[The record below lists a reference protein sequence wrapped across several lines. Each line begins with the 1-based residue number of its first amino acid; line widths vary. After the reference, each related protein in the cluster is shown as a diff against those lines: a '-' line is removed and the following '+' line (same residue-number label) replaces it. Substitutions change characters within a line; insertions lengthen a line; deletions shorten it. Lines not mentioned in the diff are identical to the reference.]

1 MDKLFVD
8 RYIDYINKTP
18 LMRDLEKDVFEY
30 ITMYNKIQ
38 QMHALYFKNL
48 KIVNDALV
56 QSLDNYKDD
65 IRSLKKAH
73 GRLVD
78 DIQSELLSYYKS
90 THEMTSVLRTIYG
103 TMTKLSKLKFRFL
116 EQNVLNTKD
125 KIEIMYHLIN
135 NPDYK
140 KLVTEFLMALK
151 RFDKLQF
158 DRTLKCNNV
167 LLLIEAVKVCQE
179 DLVGNYDVNQYDLM
193 VNVSNQKFVG
203 DIQAQLVFQERLMG
217 DLISMENVLK
227 TKLLPKLAESISE
240 FKKDHRVDPTFAIE
254 ELSDGSFRQT
264 FQRYLK
270 LSKAIET
277 TMKSLGNEVR
287 DISMRDA
294 LVAKQPLQA
303 LNISNSRGWVLKH
316 PKVVKMVAERDAL
329 SDLMNRRRTD
339 IVLKDNELNFAIKE
353 NGVALVQFGGGKR
366 SKSKSPSR
374 KGKKHATN
382 AAKNLIKGYLNY
394 AEIQQQLSFNKA
406 KYAKVLTQL
415 YGVRDALN
423 KNEYIAALDGAVNE
437 LQSEVDRARLTK
449 IMAAT
454 KEADYQDY
462 IRQLTADNPTLAKL
476 AKHNNYAGFLVK
488 KGKNSG
494 NEYMEELD
502 DSNMENY
509 RKQTQQIMTS
519 SQNEDIL
526 KKSVK
531 TMIKNAFNT
540 RQRQSVFDLASNDS
554 RHLVESR
561 PIMFGGVGETEPI
574 KLNPMIFNPF
584 SLVSDESQCLRVI
597 KSAHD
602 EMVNEL
608 KTQIRLRYH
617 GVELKRAE
625 AKVDIIADRIVEL
638 LKKDRCSPAF
648 MSTMLAN
655 MSDSYIRLLCTL
667 RCQHIDALESANWK
681 AGMIEKQTN
690 EVLSVLVKRMMEVEC
705 PRLCKLGVEITG
717 LAKSDE
723 NVKAKYV
730 DCLQKCLYSKLEGSY
745 LKKDTDGKYV
755 ISKDLLATLAK
766 GNIEIRDI
774 PLITYDPK
782 KLEHLVPLIQ
792 TIEVILKKVVWS
804 HRDMSDRAQHY
815 AVDSALRRKN
825 INKHCLHIHESA
837 KKIIA
842 NSTANYLDTA
852 GEMFAESKGSR
863 EAQTKFAALLNEAAK
878 TLIDKKDVVQLILN
892 VHNDTNSELHKLMA
906 NNLPDKDHPD
916 RMDKTYVRLYENDA
930 EKVPLYNLLDVSDHE
945 KLNELFEAI
954 KKQLNMKFSDTAAA
968 KELEELEE
976 LVKPKEGFAGGEPI
990 PTILWKL
997 YQGLSKSEWMGVYNA
1012 YAMQTQSALNN
1023 FDSQVPKTGEIEVNE
1038 DVTTMFKKF
1047 NVLASE
1053 DHKKCAENTTKL
1065 SEQVKESSGLAQEF
1079 LQTFQILNA
1088 TVWCLVNAV
1097 VPKENQVSCARATVG
1112 NSMEIDSLVELGRR
1126 LNAIND
1132 ETELTQKML
1141 SANQIKNQLNGLQ
1154 KLWIAESK
1162 IQTIFQND
1170 IKEYLGAQAKHKYL
1184 RKQFE
1189 VSGKNDLLK
1198 LLEEGKHLD
1207 VISNLMEAQREKAD
1221 IEEKLKAK
1229 IHNLEKKTNMY
1240 HKAITGSFNR
1250 YNKIVRKTTDHGK
1263 LLGEIMKFIEL
1274 WNKCHADKCDG
1285 AKDPIGLLF
1294 SRIGTEHTNSSDG
1307 VPGGNIILDVSKQI
1321 KKYTD
1326 ANIDESLKI
1335 MTEGFSSLHK
1345 LMKTHKVYYKDA
1357 VKDAVKEVKAVKE
1370 KKNSLNKGDE
1380 GDEGI
1385 KSDSRSQWGPEVKFP
1400 ILDRSDDKDKGIKSD
1415 SRSQWGPEL
1424 SWSRNKE
1431 FDVEGLQGGARK
1443 RRTRVVKRKRAAKR
1457 K

>member
-65 IRSLKKAH
+65 IRSLKNAH

-78 DIQSELLSYYKS
+78 HIQNELLSYYKS
-90 THEMTSVLRTIYG
+90 THEMTSLLRTIY
-103 TMTKLSKLKFRFL
+103 TSMTKLSKLKFRFL

-193 VNVSNQKFVG
+193 VNISNQKFVG

-277 TMKSLGNEVR
+277 TMKSLHNEIIDIGKR
-287 DISMRDA
+287 DT
-294 LVAKQPLQA
+294 LVAKQPLQT

-366 SKSKSPSR
+366 SKSKSPAR
-374 KGKKHATN
+374 KGKKHATS

-488 KGKNSG
+488 KGKHSG

-540 RQRQSVFDLASNDS
+540 RQGQSVFDLASNDS

-561 PIMFGGVGETEPI
+561 PIMFGGGEPI

-608 KTQIRLRYH
+608 KTQIRLRYR

-648 MSTMLAN
+648 ISTMLAN
-655 MSDSYIRLLCTL
+655 MSDSYIRLMCTL

-681 AGMIEKQTN
+681 AGMIAKQTN
-690 EVLSVLVKRMMEVEC
+690 EVLSVLVKRIMEVEC

-717 LAKSDE
+717 LAKSNE

-730 DCLQKCLYSKLEGSY
+730 DCLQKCLYDKLEGNY
-745 LKKDTDGKYV
+745 LTKTADGKYE
-755 ISKDLLATLAK
+755 ISKDLLNELAK

-792 TIEVILKKVVWS
+792 TIEVILKKVVWA
-804 HRDMSDRAQHY
+804 HRDMSDWAQHY

-852 GEMFAESKGSR
+852 GDMYAESKDSR
-863 EAQTKFAALLNEAAK
+863 QHQSNFAELLNK
-878 TLIDKKDVVQLILN
+878 TSQYLSNTMLEDTVVQLILN
-892 VHNDTNSELHKLMA
+892 VHSDRDSELHKLMA

-945 KLNELFEAI
+945 KLNELFKAI
-954 KKQLNMKFSDTAAA
+954 MGQSITMKSSAANKK
-968 KELEELEE
+968 ELEE

-997 YQGLSKSEWMGVYNA
+997 YLGLSKSEWKGVYDA
-1012 YAMQTQSALNN
+1012 YAMQTKSALEKFN
-1023 FDSQVPKTGEIEVNE
+1023 SQVPTAGEIEVNK
-1038 DVTTMFKKF
+1038 DVTTMFNKF

-1053 DHKKCAENTTKL
+1053 DHKKCVENTTKL
-1065 SEQVKESSGLAQEF
+1065 SEQVKNSAEAAQQF

-1097 VPKENQVSCARATVG
+1097 VPKENKVSCARATVG

-1141 SANQIKNQLNGLQ
+1141 SADQIKNQLEGLQ
-1154 KLWIAESK
+1154 NLWSGAGD
-1162 IQTIFQND
+1162 IQKIFQND
-1170 IKEYLGAQAKHKYL
+1170 IKEYLGAQAKL
-1184 RKQFE
+1184 KQLNKKFE
-1189 VSGKNDLLK
+1189 NSGKKDLLK

-1250 YNKIVRKTTDHGK
+1250 YNKIVRKTTDHAK
-1263 LLGEIMKFIEL
+1263 LLGEVMKFIEL
-1274 WNKCHADKCDG
+1274 WNKCHADKCDDT
-1285 AKDPIGLLF
+1285 DPIKLLF
-1294 SRIGTEHTNSSDG
+1294 SRIGIAHTKSSGG
-1307 VPGGNIILDVSKQI
+1307 VLGDDIILDVTKQI

-1326 ANIDESLKI
+1326 AGIDGLLKD
-1335 MTEGFSSLHK
+1335 MTEGFTGLVN
-1345 LMKTHKVYYKDA
+1345 LMKVNKKPYKTA
-1357 VKDAVKEVKAVKE
+1357 VENAVKEV
-1370 KKNSLNKGDE
+1370 
-1380 GDEGI
+1380 
-1385 KSDSRSQWGPEVKFP
+1385 
-1400 ILDRSDDKDKGIKSD
+1400 
-1415 SRSQWGPEL
+1415 
-1424 SWSRNKE
+1424 
-1431 FDVEGLQGGARK
+1431 
-1443 RRTRVVKRKRAAKR
+1443 
-1457 K
+1457 